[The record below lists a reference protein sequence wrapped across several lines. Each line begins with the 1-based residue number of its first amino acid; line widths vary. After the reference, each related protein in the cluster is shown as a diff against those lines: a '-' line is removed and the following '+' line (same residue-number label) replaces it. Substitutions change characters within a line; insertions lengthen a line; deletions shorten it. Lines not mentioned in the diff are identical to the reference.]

1 MLDAIQSAGLQGSKV
16 PTQIG
21 PLITLILP
29 YIFYGAGI
37 GLLVYLIMGGLQL
50 MTSRGDPKAI
60 QAAQTKITNALIGFI
75 VVIFAY
81 ILVAL
86 FGKVLGISAF
96 EMIFK
101 MIQTGADPPIV
112 I

>member
-1 MLDAIQSAGLQGSKV
+1 MLDAIQSSGLQGSKV

-21 PLITLILP
+21 PLISLILP

-50 MTSRGDPKAI
+50 MTSRGDPKGI
-60 QAAQTKITNALIGFI
+60 QAAQAKITNALIGFLI
-75 VVIFAY
+75 VIFSF

-86 FGKVLGISAF
+86 FGKVLGITAF
-96 EMIFK
+96 ETIFK
-101 MIQTGADPPIV
+101 MIQGGADPIPV